1 MKYYKKIINDRPVIK
16 TLKDI
21 VIKKNGLCTYN
32 PTEEMV
38 ISDGWEIYETPE
50 YIPSE
55 EEILDQA
62 KKDKIQEIEEY
73 DGSSEV
79 NNCIIVKDGVS
90 LNYWANKL
98 ERDSLKGAVQD
109 CIRAG
114 REMYRLDLRE
124 LGIYLSIPCETLIG
138 MLCALEVYAIDCY
151 NKTTDHIYAVK
162 SLETVGEV
170 TDYDYR
176 TGYPSVLV
184 FEM

>member
-1 MKYYKKIINDRPVIK
+1 MKYYIKIINERSIIRAQ
-16 TLKDI
+16 KDI
-21 VIKKNGLCTYN
+21 VVKSNGLCTYN
-32 PTEEMV
+32 PSEEM
-38 ISDGWEIYETPE
+38 ILSDGWEEYVENSPE
-50 YIPSE
+50 LSE
-55 EEILDQA
+55 EEVLDQA
-62 KKDKIQEIEEY
+62 KKDKIQEIEEF
-73 DGSSEV
+73 DGSPEV
-79 NNCIIVKDGVS
+79 NNCIIKKDGIS

-109 CIRAG
+109 CIMMG

-162 SLETVGEV
+162 SLDSVEAVL
-170 TDYDYR
+170 DYDYR
-176 TGYPSVLV
+176 DGYPDVLV